1 MEYPDA
7 LKLVF
12 DSALV
17 GIKNVLGD
25 MAGVIVALISIY
37 LIVIAVRVL
46 SRIFFEHQAEG
57 KFGEDYI
64 TARKYKGLMD
74 RGGVEG
80 DIYRRKYNKLIR
92 SMSEKD

>member
-7 LKLVF
+7 QKMVF
-12 DSALV
+12 DAAV
-17 GIKNVLGD
+17 TGVKNVLGD
-25 MAGVIVALISIY
+25 MAGVIVALVSIF
-37 LIVIAVRVL
+37 LIVSAVKVL
-46 SRIFFEHQAEG
+46 ANLFFEHQAED
-57 KFGEDYI
+57 KFGEDYK

-92 SMSEKD
+92 TMSEKE